1 MPVHPDPHFLCSMI
15 HGLSTWSAQ
24 RCRPATF
31 GLIRKGD
38 GNAIAPSFE
47 DDLWLEDLAC
57 LHGNWGE
64 RTG

>member
-1 MPVHPDPHFLCSMI
+1 MPSYPDPHFLCSRI
-15 HGLSTWSAQ
+15 STWSAP

-31 GLIRKGD
+31 GLIQKGD
-38 GNAIAPSFE
+38 GNAIVLSFE
-47 DDLWLEDLAC
+47 DDLWLEGLAC